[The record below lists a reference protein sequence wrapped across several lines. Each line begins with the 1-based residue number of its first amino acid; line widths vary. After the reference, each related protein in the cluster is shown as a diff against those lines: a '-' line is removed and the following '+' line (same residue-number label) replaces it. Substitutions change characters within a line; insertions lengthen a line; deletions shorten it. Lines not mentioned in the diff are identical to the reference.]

1 MSTKA
6 NCYLIGGTRVL
17 TQCAARL
24 LDADVTIEG
33 VLSRDPAVVAWAD
46 AQGVPVHDP
55 SGDLMALLSERPFD
69 YLFSMVNFR
78 ILPGAVLDLPKI
90 AAINFHDGPL
100 PRYSGSHVPAWA
112 LYEGAPRHAATWHL
126 MAEAVDAGGVLL
138 ERWFPVRDHATAL
151 SLTYEAAETG
161 IELFADLVP
170 HVARRTL
177 PEILDTSGRERRFY
191 RRSARMAGG
200 GVIHAG
206 TSAAE
211 AVRLV
216 RALDHGSFPNPL
228 GVPALITEQGAVYT
242 RQARLIP
249 RDETR
254 TATTVLSVTT
264 TAITLAAPDADL
276 VLSDWLAV
284 DGSTLSGQAAAQRL
298 GIAPGAALPPV
309 SEDRL
314 ADIADA
320 QKRLRPHEPW
330 WRARLEDVRPVPLA
344 ADDFSAA
351 TAHYGHYELAY
362 LPASRDESVAVF
374 RAFLAAVAER
384 AGEEV
389 FDFAWSPSAARDLAE
404 RTHGLTAARFPVRY
418 DGGTARSLRERLDEA
433 AARHGYTGDLEVRL
447 GLAGRPLGTDEP
459 SFTRVMVLERD
470 PGEEASA
477 DPHTEIALLCL
488 SDGPPTIFVRET
500 AMGEDEALAFVERVE
515 DLAMAAL
522 LQGDE
527 PPTETTDSTRSTDSA
542 RPADASRSTDSA
554 STEPPSREP
563 SADAGLPAGER
574 TEDSAGTADE
584 QTGGPTVLDLF
595 AAAAAERPGAVAVR
609 AGNRTLDYADLD
621 RWADAVAARLHDEG
635 IEQGAVVGVLLER
648 GTALLPAMLGILRA
662 GASFLPLDPGYP
674 VDRLRRYADVSRC
687 ELILTDARTHALGA
701 SLGPARQVPEA
712 DGAAQAV
719 PPRVTAGDLA
729 YTLFTSGST
738 GDPKGV
744 EIGHGA
750 LADFLTAIG
759 ERLGVTADDTVLA
772 HTTVAF
778 DISLLE
784 LLLPLTVG
792 ATVVLASRETAADPY
807 RLAELASGV
816 SVAQATPSLWRLLLG
831 TGWTPHAELTVLSG
845 GEALSPATAER
856 LHEPARALWN
866 LYGPT
871 EATIW
876 AAAHRVESVGSFLP
890 LGEPLRHME
899 LHVLDQDLNPCEP
912 GSTGELYLS
921 GTGLARGYAGR
932 QDLTREVF
940 VDHPATGT
948 RLYRTGD
955 EVRLHEADAVEWLGR
970 SDAQVKVRGHRIEP
984 AEIERVLER
993 VDGVTAAV
1001 VVAARFEGRG
1011 ELRLTAYLVGDAMP
1025 GKSRLD
1031 ALVGAALPAYMV
1043 PDAYVNLDALPLT
1056 DNGKVARA
1064 KLPLPTRDTILRSGE
1079 EPEPVAATTSPEAA
1093 PLTAPEPEP
1102 AAVTPAAQP
1111 ADATTVE
1118 DTADSGATA
1127 DSAMTEE
1134 ALARS
1139 VARVFTAT
1147 LHHSGFDVHANFFDL
1162 GGDSV
1167 NVTIAAARLS
1177 SELGASVTAPSI
1189 FASGTPVKLARLL
1202 GAEGVVPLR
1211 DPETETGTGTGTTT
1225 AAATAPAEAYAA
1237 AETPAEPA
1245 PTAADTSALPATP
1258 VTADTSATPS
1268 ATLPTPTP
1276 SAASSARTADDG
1288 ALAVIGMACRFPGA
1302 GTPDELWQNLVAG
1315 VSSIG
1320 AAPEGKRGWAHLW
1333 SEAGADDVRMGWVEG
1348 VEHFDAARFGLTDR
1362 EARRMDPL
1370 QRMLL
1375 SVTSE
1380 AMESAGRDHH
1390 SLGASTGVFVGAIAS
1405 DFPEIVARSIGHSDP
1420 HVATGT
1426 APSMVANRLSHVFDW
1441 SGPSFAVDTACSS
1454 SLVALHEAAMHLRAG
1469 EVDAAVVAAANLV
1482 LTPAKTRSFTRNG
1495 MLSPQ
1500 GACRAFDDAADGY
1513 VRGEGAGALILKR
1526 LSDAERDGDPV
1537 LAVIRGTAVNHTG
1550 GSAGFLTAPSRPAQE
1565 AVLRRALA
1573 RSGRTAADIGY
1584 VEAHG
1589 TGTQLGDL
1597 IELEAL
1603 HAVLG
1608 EPAGRTPV
1616 AVGSVKTNLG
1626 HLEPAAGIAGLIK
1639 TVLAL
1644 QAAHIPP
1651 SLNYETP
1658 NRSFDFDASPLYV
1671 ADRLLPWGPGPRVA
1685 GVSSFGFG
1693 GANAHVVVEAAP
1705 GTEQGGTDSGP
1716 QLLVLSAGSDDA
1728 LRTLARRLV
1737 LMLRSAYCPSLEALA
1752 EASRLRPAG
1761 VHRLACVADSAE
1773 QLQDK
1778 LQLFLAG
1785 VEEVRSLHVG
1795 IASTAGRPHGL
1806 PTSAPA
1812 SRGELAV
1819 AAEAFVA
1826 GTDLAAGPRRRAGV
1840 RFPTAPHAEKYLW
1853 LEPAQEQTP
1862 PPAPARTRSTWTE
1875 HPEAAEHLVLGRPT
1889 LPGAGYPA
1897 KVADFLGR
1905 DRFGLRDLT
1914 FRAAVE
1920 APATLTA
1927 ARDGDALAFRDGSGA
1942 LVCTATLTAPEQPAL
1957 AVPPAAH
1964 RFTEVGLDAMYAA
1977 FARSG
1982 LDYGTGFRTVT
1993 SLSVAPG
2000 EAVGVL
2006 RGDTAGAVDARLL
2019 DGAFQIALAACG
2031 AQGLYVPFTV
2041 ERLTVLGRLPATA
2054 RVYARRDRDAGPD
2067 SGLLTASL
2075 VVLDGD
2081 EPVLEARGIT
2091 WKRLSSAPSA
2101 PGAATGTGPGHRP
2114 TPVAPPAPVPA
2125 APAPVRTPAAVPT
2138 SNGHLP
2144 GGRPGRSLESALTDW
2159 VAAALELDA
2168 AELETDRPLQEQ
2180 GLDSMLAVSLAQDI
2194 RARLGV
2200 DIPVTLVLEVGT
2212 VDRLAEE
2219 LRDEYGVTA
2228 PPAETTGLTADAAAG
2243 GPEGTGGPGEKP
2255 TDPPAPAPAPDVTA
2269 SSAPAPEVTASSA
2282 RTVLPAAPAPPAA
2295 ADTDT
2300 HDIAIIGIDGVFP
2313 NAANTDEL
2321 WRVLVEGE
2329 DCLTEVPASRWDID
2343 AHYGTDG
2350 APGTVYLR
2358 RAGFVDGLTDFDPG
2372 FFRLS
2377 PAEAEW
2383 IDPQQRHLVQSAWRA
2398 MEDAGL
2404 AGRPQP
2410 ATGVFVGASYQHY
2423 RDTVVGDVV
2432 QTPAGL
2438 GNHNAILANRVSFFL
2453 DLHGPS
2459 MTIDTLCS
2467 SSLVAL
2473 HTAVRSIRAGE
2484 CDQAVVAGVHL
2495 GMSPQ
2500 YFQLGSRLRSFS
2512 PSNALRPFDAG
2523 ADGFVPGE
2531 GVVTVVLKPLGA
2543 ALRDGDRV
2551 RGVVKGSAVN
2561 HGGRTSGL
2569 TVPSSAAQQAVISAA
2584 LVDAGVSVESIGLVE
2599 AHGTGTSLGDP
2610 IEVEGLTR
2618 AWRGLTSRSQFC
2630 ALGSLKGNV
2639 GHLEPAAGLAGL
2651 VKVLLSMERGVVP
2664 PSLHVVRPNDHIRF
2678 EGTPFFLADRVSEWP
2693 RPVDGPRRGAVSA
2706 FGMGGVNAHVILEEA
2721 PEAPVRE
2728 VVGQESFLVRV
2739 DAADETSV
2747 RALAD
2752 AYADRLAEVDGDQLG
2767 DFAYTANTGR
2777 AGHRFGA
2784 VVSGGDAGELAV
2796 ALRDVA
2802 SGTTAVTRRGG
2813 KAAPVAFMFTGQ
2825 GSQYAG
2831 MGRGLYE
2838 TEPVFRAALDE
2849 CASLLAGHLD
2859 VPLTELLFGASAH
2872 LLDSTRYAQVGIVSV
2887 QVALVRWL
2895 ESLGVRPDVVVGHSL
2910 GELSAGWAAGV
2921 VGLEDLLRL
2930 AVVRGGLMESQP
2942 GAGAMAAVHGDA
2954 EAVLEALRSFP
2965 EVEVAAF
2972 NSPRVVTVSGPA
2984 DAVARFREGSGL
2996 RSQPLVVSHAFHSV
3010 LMEGAVAPFAE
3021 VVAGVEWSAP
3031 RVGFA
3036 STISG
3041 GWHTPESVRD
3051 AGLWARGIREPVRFS
3066 EAVGL
3071 VSGVGAGVVWEIG
3084 AQPQLTSLA
3093 RASWPGDEPSLWLS
3107 TLRRDRV
3114 DQAEV
3119 YAAVAA
3125 YAGTASG
3132 AVDWSGVHAG
3142 KGHRTITLPT
3152 YPFHRQDLVAPP
3164 ARGER
3169 AAPTA
3174 PPAPAVGH
3182 PLFDRHYE
3190 HRSEGQ

>member
-1 MSTKA
+1 MKA

-17 TQCAARL
+17 TRSAARL
-24 LDADVTIEG
+24 LDAGVTIEG
-33 VLSRDPAVVAWAD
+33 ILSDDPAVVSWA
-46 AQGVPVHDP
+46 GTHGIPVLDP
-55 SGDLMALLSERPFD
+55 AGDLLAILSDRPFD

-78 ILPGAVLDLPKI
+78 ILPGPVLDLPRI
-90 AAINFHDGPL
+90 AAVNFHDGPL

-112 LYEGAPRHAATWHL
+112 LYEGAARHAATWHL
-126 MAEAVDAGGVLL
+126 MTEAVDAGGVLL

-151 SLTYEAAETG
+151 SLTYEAAEVG

-177 PEILDTSGRERRFY
+177 PEVLDTSGRERRFY

-200 GVIHAG
+200 GVLHAG

-216 RALDHGSFPNPL
+216 RALDYGSFPNPL
-228 GVPALITEQGAVYT
+228 GVPALVTERGAAYT

-249 RDETR
+249 RDEPR
-254 TATTVLSVTT
+254 TGTTVLSVTT

-276 VLSDWLAV
+276 VLSDWRAV

-298 GIAPGAALPPV
+298 GIAPGAPLPAV
-309 SEDRL
+309 SEERL
-314 ADIADA
+314 ADIAA
-320 QKRLRPHEPW
+320 AHERLRPHEPW
-330 WRARLEDVRPVPLA
+330 WRARLEDVRPAPLA

-362 LPASRDESVAVF
+362 VPASRDESVAVF

-384 AGEEV
+384 VGEET
-389 FDFAWSPSAARDLAE
+389 FDFAWSPSDARVLAE
-404 RTHGLTAARFPVRY
+404 RTHGLTATRFPVRY
-418 DGGTARSLRERLDEA
+418 DGGTTRALRERLDEA
-433 AARHGYTGDLEVRL
+433 AARHGYVGDLEVRL
-447 GLAGRPLGTDEP
+447 GLAGRPLGADEP
-459 SFTRVMVLERD
+459 SFTRVMVLERA

-488 SDGPPTIFVRET
+488 TDGPPTIFVRET
-500 AMGEDEALAFVERVE
+500 AMGEAEALEFVERVE

-527 PPTETTDSTRSTDSA
+527 PPTGT
-542 RPADASRSTDSA
+542 SA
-554 STEPPSREP
+554 SVEP
-563 SADAGLPAGER
+563 SA
-574 TEDSAGTADE
+574 SAGTPASDE
-584 QTGGPTVLDLF
+584 PSASAPTSASAGTSASGALPGPRQAGEPDEDVSGGRTVLDLF
-595 AAAAAERPGAVAVR
+595 AAAAAERPRAVAVR
-609 AGNRTLDYADLD
+609 AGTRTLDYAALD
-621 RWADAVAARLHDEG
+621 GWADAVAARLHDEG
-635 IEQGAVVGVLLER
+635 VEHGSVVGVLLER
-648 GTALLPAMLGILRA
+648 DTALLPAMLGILRA

-674 VDRLRRYADVSRC
+674 VDRLRRYVDVSRC
-687 ELILTDARTHALGA
+687 DLILTDARTHDLGA
-701 SLGPARQVPEA
+701 SLGPARRVPEA

-719 PPRVTAGDLA
+719 PPRVTAADLA

-744 EIGHGA
+744 EVGHGA
-750 LADFLTAIG
+750 LADFLEGIG
-759 ERLGVTADDTVLA
+759 GRLGVTADDTVLA

-807 RLAELASGV
+807 RLAELASEV

-831 TGWTPHAELTVLSG
+831 TGWTPHAGLTVLSG

-876 AAAHRVESVGSFLP
+876 AAAHRVTSVGTFLP
-890 LGEPLRHME
+890 LGEPLPHMR
-899 LHVLDQDLNPCEP
+899 LHVLDEELNPCAA

-932 QDLTREVF
+932 PDLTREVF
-940 VDHPATGT
+940 VDHPATGV

-955 EVRLHEADAVEWLGR
+955 EVRLHADGAVEWLGR
-970 SDAQVKVRGHRIEP
+970 TDAQVKVRGHRIEP

-993 VDGVTAAV
+993 VDGVTAAI
-1001 VVAARFEGRG
+1001 VVAAPFEGRG
-1011 ELRLTAYLVGDAMP
+1011 EPRLTAYLVGDAIP

-1043 PDAYVNLDALPLT
+1043 PDAYVGLDALPLT

-1064 KLPLPTRDTILRSGE
+1064 RLPLPTRDTILRSG
-1079 EPEPVAATTSPEAA
+1079 
-1093 PLTAPEPEP
+1093 PEPEP
-1102 AAVTPAAQP
+1102 ATTGAAGEPVAEPATAPVPEP
-1111 ADATTVE
+1111 ATAGEPAREPVAEDTTV
-1118 DTADSGATA
+1118 TGAVAKTG
-1127 DSAMTEE
+1127 MTEE
-1134 ALARS
+1134 ALARCI
-1139 VARVFTAT
+1139 ARVFADT
-1147 LHHSGFDVHANFFDL
+1147 LDHPAFDVDANYFDL

-1167 NVTIAAARLS
+1167 NVTLAAARLGR
-1177 SELGASVTAPSI
+1177 ELGASVTAPSV
-1189 FASGTPVKLARLL
+1189 FASGTPRKLARLL
-1202 GAEGVVPLR
+1202 GAEGVVPLLA
-1211 DPETETGTGTGTTT
+1211 PETGTAAAAPPPPVPEAASAEPAPAVPATPVPAATTPSAT
-1225 AAATAPAEAYAA
+1225 AAASAAATAG
-1237 AETPAEPA
+1237 
-1245 PTAADTSALPATP
+1245 SALP
-1258 VTADTSATPS
+1258 S
-1268 ATLPTPTP
+1268 
-1276 SAASSARTADDG
+1276 DDG

-1302 GTPDELWQNLVAG
+1302 GTPDELWQNLVGG

-1320 AAPEGKRGWAHLW
+1320 DAPEGKRGWAHLW
-1333 SEAGADDVRMGWVEG
+1333 SEAGADDVRMGWVDG
-1348 VEHFDAARFGLTDR
+1348 VEYFDAARFGLTDR

-1370 QRMLL
+1370 QRILL
-1375 SVTSE
+1375 SVTAE
-1380 AMESAGRDHH
+1380 AMESCGRDHT

-1495 MLSPQ
+1495 MLSPR

-1584 VEAHG
+1584 IEAHG

-1603 HAVLG
+1603 HAVLA
-1608 EPAGRTPV
+1608 EPAGRKPV
-1616 AVGSVKTNLG
+1616 AVGSVKTNIG

-1658 NRSFDFDASPLYV
+1658 NRSFDFDGSPLFV

-1693 GANAHVVVEAAP
+1693 GANAHVVVEAGP

-1716 QLLVLSAGSDDA
+1716 QLLVLSAGSHDA
-1728 LRTLARRLV
+1728 LRTLAHRLV

-1761 VHRLACVADSAE
+1761 VHRLACVADSTE

-1785 VEEVRSLHVG
+1785 AEDVRSLHVG
-1795 IASTAGRPHGL
+1795 T
-1806 PTSAPA
+1806 A
-1812 SRGELAV
+1812 SRAAHPYDLGGTPANRDELV
-1819 AAEAFVA
+1819 AAARAFVA
-1826 GTDLAAGPRRRAGV
+1826 GADLAAAPRRRAGV

-1853 LEPAQEQTP
+1853 LEPAPQQA
-1862 PPAPARTRSTWTE
+1862 PAPAPAARTRGTWTE

-1897 KVADFLGR
+1897 KVAEFLGR

-1914 FRAAVE
+1914 FRSAVE

-1942 LVCTATLTAPEQPAL
+1942 LVCTATLTAPERSAL
-1957 AVPPAAH
+1957 AVPPGTH
-1964 RFTEVGLDAMYAA
+1964 GFTEAGIDAMYAA
-1977 FARSG
+1977 FARAG
-1982 LDYGTGFRTVT
+1982 LDYGTGFRTVA

-2000 EAVGVL
+2000 EALGTL
-2006 RGDTAGAVDARLL
+2006 RGDGAASGAVDARLL

-2054 RVYARRDRDAGPD
+2054 RVYARRDRESGPD

-2091 WKRLSSAPSA
+2091 WKRLSPAPSGQ
-2101 PGAATGTGPGHRP
+2101 GAAGDADHGHRP
-2114 TPVAPPAPVPA
+2114 APASTPAPNPARTGTPAPVTAPVPA
-2125 APAPVRTPAAVPT
+2125 

-2144 GGRPGRSLESALTDW
+2144 GHRAGRTLEAALAGW

-2168 AELETDRPLQEQ
+2168 GELETDRPLQEQ

-2194 RARLGV
+2194 RARLDV

-2212 VDRLAEE
+2212 VDRLAAE

-2228 PPAETTGLTADAAAG
+2228 PPAAAG
-2243 GPEGTGGPGEKP
+2243 LPAGPDADRQGGPGEEQ
-2255 TDPPAPAPAPDVTA
+2255 PPAPGAATAPVAAPTPAPVPGEAATRAPAPVVA
-2269 SSAPAPEVTASSA
+2269 SAPVAAAS
-2282 RTVLPAAPAPPAA
+2282 AA
-2295 ADTDT
+2295 ADAGT
-2300 HDIAIIGIDGVFP
+2300 HDIAVIGFDGVFP
-2313 NAANTDEL
+2313 NAGSTDEL

-2343 AHYGTDG
+2343 AYYGTDG
-2350 APGTVYLR
+2350 VPGTVYLR
-2358 RAGFVDGLTDFDPG
+2358 RAGFVEGLTDFDPG

-2398 MEDAGL
+2398 LEDAGL

-2410 ATGVFVGASYQHY
+2410 STGVFVGASYQHY

-2484 CDQAVVAGVHL
+2484 CEQAVVAGVHL

-2531 GVVTVVLKPLGA
+2531 GVVTVVLKPLWA

-2551 RGVVKGSAVN
+2551 RGVVKGTAVN

-2569 TVPSSAAQQAVISAA
+2569 TVPSSAAQQSVISAA
-2584 LVDAGVSVESIGLVE
+2584 LADAGVPVESIGLVE

-2618 AWRGLTSRSQFC
+2618 AWRAVTDRSQFC
-2630 ALGSLKGNV
+2630 AIGSLKGNV

-2678 EGTPFFLADRVSEWP
+2678 EDTPFYLADRVMDWP
-2693 RPVDGPRRGAVSA
+2693 RPEGGPRRGAVSA
-2706 FGMGGVNAHVILEEA
+2706 FGMGGVNAHVIVEEPPAA
-2721 PEAPVRE
+2721 PARE
-2728 VVGQESFLVRV
+2728 VVAQESYLVRV
-2739 DAADETSV
+2739 DAADESAV
-2747 RALAD
+2747 RTLAG
-2752 AYADRLAEVDGDQLG
+2752 AYADRLAEVDADQLG
-2767 DFAYTANTGR
+2767 DFAFTANVGR
-2777 AGHRFGA
+2777 AGNRFGT
-2784 VVSGGDAGELAV
+2784 VVSGGDAAELAV

-2802 SGTTAVTRRGG
+2802 SGVSAVSRRGG
-2813 KAAPVAFMFTGQ
+2813 RGPAPVVFMFTGQ

-2831 MGRGLYE
+2831 MGRGLYGA
-2838 TEPVFRAALDE
+2838 EPVFRDALDE
-2849 CASLLAGHLD
+2849 CAGLLAGRLE
-2859 VPLTELLFGASAH
+2859 VPLAELLFGASSD
-2872 LLDSTRYAQVGIVSV
+2872 LLGSTRFAQVGIVAV

-2895 ESLGVRPDVVVGHSL
+2895 ESVGVAADAVAGHSL
-2910 GELSAGWAAGV
+2910 GELTAAWAAGV

-2930 AVVRGGLMESQP
+2930 AVERGRLMGSQP
-2942 GAGAMAAVHGDA
+2942 GDGAMAVVHAGADEVA
-2954 EAVLEALRSFP
+2954 GVLPAFP
-2965 EVEVAAF
+2965 GVEVAAF
-2972 NSPRVVTVSGPA
+2972 NSPRAVTVSGPA
-2984 DAVARFREGSGL
+2984 DAVARFCAESGL
-2996 RSQPLVVSHAFHSV
+2996 RSRPLVVSHAFHSA
-3010 LMEGAVAPFAE
+3010 LMDGAVAPFAE
-3021 VVAGVEWSAP
+3021 AVRGVALSAP
-3031 RVGFA
+3031 RLGFA
-3036 STISG
+3036 SSVTG
-3041 GWHTPESVRD
+3041 GWHSAESAVD
-3051 AGLWARGIREPVRFS
+3051 PGHWARGIREPVRFS
-3066 EAVGL
+3066 EAVALLG
-3071 VSGVGAGVVWEIG
+3071 GTGAGVVWEIG
-3084 AQPQLTSLA
+3084 PQPQLTSLA
-3093 RASWPGDEPSLWLS
+3093 RASWRGEQPVWLT
-3107 TLRRDRV
+3107 TLRQGRA
-3114 DQAEV
+3114 DQAEAH
-3119 YAAVAA
+3119 AALAA
-3125 YAGTASG
+3125 YANSASG
-3132 AVDWSGVHAG
+3132 ALDWRGVHAG

-3152 YPFHRQDLVAPP
+3152 YPFNRQDLVAPP
-3164 ARGER
+3164 ARRER
-3169 AAPTA
+3169 AADS
-3174 PPAPAVGH
+3174 VGH